1 MAFWIKPVRL
11 ILSVII
17 LSASILAQSA
27 PASRK
32 SVLDVSSMDTSV
44 DPCTDFYTYSCGG
57 WLKNNPI
64 PPDQTSW
71 GVSSKLQEENRLLLR
86 DILENAAKPSPTR
99 DAVTQKI
106 GDYYAACMDEK
117 AVEAAGIRPLRADLD
132 RIASAQ
138 SKPELLTL
146 LARMVYDNP
155 LFDLHSTQ
163 DFKDS
168 NQVIAELDQD
178 GLGLPDRDFYLL
190 GDVKWFK
197 LRKAY
202 RIHVGKMLELIGD
215 NPQTARNEA
224 KSVLRIETALAK
236 GSMSRADHGDPHKI
250 YHKMDVAELDPF
262 SPSFHWSEYFTAAGL
277 PALQSLN
284 VATPGFFKSMD
295 AELRK
300 ESLDSWKAYL
310 RWHLVNAHAAFLSA
324 AFVEASFDFYG
335 RTLQGAQAIPPRWK
349 RCVGYVDDDLG
360 EALGKAYV
368 EQAFS
373 PQAKQRMLKMTGQIE
388 DAMQREIESLPWMT
402 TETKRQA
409 VAKLSAVTNKIGY
422 PDQWRD
428 YRALTI
434 LPDNEIGNVR
444 RSREFEFHRELGKI
458 GRPVDRAEWAMTPP
472 TVNAYYDAQMNDI
485 NFPAGILQPPLF
497 DPLSDDAPNYGDT
510 GSTIGH
516 ELTHGFD
523 DVGRRFDILGNLR
536 DWWTEEDAKRFE
548 QRSACLVDQYSQY
561 TAVDRLKVNGKQ
573 TLSENIAD
581 LGGLMLAYTAW
592 KDETKGQ
599 SLDSIEGFT
608 PEQRFFVAYGQ
619 SWCTNTREKTKRLQA
634 TADPHS
640 PEEYRANGAV
650 SNLPEF
656 QQAFHCKRGA
666 PMVRKDPCR
675 VW

>member
-1 MAFWIKPVRL
+1 MAFWSKPVRL
-11 ILSVII
+11 VLPFIIVAASVWG
-17 LSASILAQSA
+17 QNA
-27 PASRK
+27 PVARK
-32 SVLDVSSMDTSV
+32 PVLDVSAMDPSV
-44 DPCTDFYTYSCGG
+44 DPCADFYTYSCGG

-71 GVSSKLQEENRLLLR
+71 GVSSKLQEQNLLLLR
-86 DILENAAKPSPTR
+86 GILENAAKPSPAR

-117 AVEAAGIRPLRADLD
+117 AVEAAGIKPLRADLD

-138 SKPELLTL
+138 SKPELLAL
-146 LARMVYDNP
+146 MARMVYGNP
-155 LFDLHSTQ
+155 LLDLHSGQ
-163 DFKDS
+163 DFKDA

-197 LRKAY
+197 FRKAY
-202 RIHVGKMLELIGD
+202 RAHVAEMFELIGD
-215 NPQTARNEA
+215 APQTAGNEA

-236 GSMSRADHGDPHKI
+236 GSMSRADHSDPRKV
-250 YHKMDVAELDPF
+250 YHKMDVAELAAL
-262 SPSFHWSEYFTAAGL
+262 SPSFHWGEYFTAAGL

-284 VATPGFFKSMD
+284 VATPGFFKTMD
-295 AELRK
+295 AALRK
-300 ESLDSWKAYL
+300 QSLDSWKAYL
-310 RWHLVNAHAAFLSA
+310 RWHLVHDNAASLST
-324 AFVEASFDFYG
+324 AFVDASFDFYG
-335 RTLQGAQAIPPRWK
+335 RTLQGAQEIPPRWK
-349 RCVGYVDDDLG
+349 RCVSYVDSDLG
-360 EALGKAYV
+360 DALGQAYV
-368 EQAFS
+368 RHAFS
-373 PQAKQRMLKMTGQIE
+373 PQAKQRVLKMTEQIE

-428 YRALTI
+428 YGALAI
-434 LPDNEIGNVR
+434 SPDDAIGNAR

-458 GRPVDRAEWAMTPP
+458 GKPVDRAEWAMTPP

-497 DPLSDDAPNYGDT
+497 DPLSDEAANYGDT

-523 DVGRRFDILGNLR
+523 DVGRRFDIQGNFR
-536 DWWTEEDAKRFE
+536 DWWTAEDVKQFE
-548 QRSACLVDQYSQY
+548 QRAACLVDQYSQY
-561 TAVDRLKVNGKQ
+561 TAVDRMKVNGKQ

-581 LGGLMLAYTAW
+581 LGGLILAYIAW
-592 KDETKGQ
+592 KDEIKGQ
-599 SLDSIEGFT
+599 SSEPIDGLT
-608 PEQRFFVAYGQ
+608 PVQRFFVGYGQ
-619 SWCTNTREKTKRLQA
+619 SWCTNTREKTRQLQA

-656 QQAFHCKRGA
+656 QQAFHCKAGS
-666 PMVRKDPCR
+666 PMVRKDQCR